1 MSKRITACILMITI
15 LAFQIAGCQ
24 EADPSSS
31 GSDVSDA
38 SATDT
43 SAESSTDNTESE
55 PELRW
60 DLSMTPE
67 EICAELTLE
76 QKASQMVQ
84 GQLVSL
90 DNNEMASDCY
100 GSVFSTRSNVPAT
113 TYDRWINVVRGYQ
126 RSALQSD
133 AGIPYI
139 YGNDSV
145 HGVNTAGNSILFPHN
160 INIGAANDPELTYE
174 YGKLVASDMLHTG
187 MIWNFAPCIATSQD
201 PRWGRTYESM
211 SSDIGRT
218 CELAEQFV
226 RGQVDSGVVVCAKHF
241 FGDGNVSWG
250 TGEASGGINRMIDR
264 GDATLTEEQI
274 VAQFELYNRLIE
286 AGAQTIMISHSAV
299 NGLKMHENKGL
310 IMRFREEYGFD
321 GMIVSDYNSIHNC
334 SGDTLYDNVVLA
346 VNAGIDMLMEPDDF
360 EECRDYI
367 VEAVG
372 NGDIPEERVNEA
384 VVRII
389 RMKMDAGLFEDPM
402 LELVTPEYDWYS
414 DYGREVARTLAA
426 ESLVPIKAGEHL
438 TIAEGTRVF
447 VTGPAAVDTGVLAGG
462 WTYTWLGES
471 DTEDGTV
478 FVPYAKT
485 ILKALQDAAEEKGF
499 TVVTDPEQIDT
510 CDMVLLCLG
519 EIPYAEW
526 EGDTQDLSIVGD
538 MALSGN
544 RDAIDFAMESDL
556 PTTTL
561 LVCGRNVII
570 DGFIDQWDSVIMCY
584 LPGSEG
590 GSAIADVLTGDA
602 EFKGTLPMPY
612 YSSVSQIGTGE
623 CWLDVGYSAVN

>member
-1 MSKRITACILMITI
+1 MNKRIAALFLVFSM
-15 LAFQIAGCQ
+15 LVFPLAGCQ

-31 GSDVSDA
+31 GSESNVTGDIT
-38 SATDT
+38 TDET
-43 SAESSTDNTESE
+43 GGTEPGEE
-55 PELRW
+55 PVLRW
-60 DLSMTPE
+60 DPSMTPE
-67 EICAELTLE
+67 EICAQLTLE

-84 GQLVSL
+84 GQLISL
-90 DNNEMASDCY
+90 STNDMGDNCY

-113 TYDRWINVVRGYQ
+113 NYDNWMNVVRGYQ
-126 RSALQSD
+126 RQALQSD

-145 HGVNTAGNSILFPHN
+145 HGVNTAGNSILYPHN

-201 PRWGRTYESM
+201 PRWGRTYESI
-211 SSDIGRT
+211 SSEIDRT
-218 CELAEQFV
+218 AALATEYV
-226 RGQVDSGVVVCAKHF
+226 RGQIDGGVVVCAKHF
-241 FGDGNVSWG
+241 FADGNVAWG
-250 TGEASGGINRMIDR
+250 TGEASEGINRMIDR
-264 GDATLTEEQI
+264 GNAILTEEQI
-274 VAQFELYNRLIE
+274 VSLFELYHQLVE

-299 NGLKMHENKGL
+299 NGIKMHENEEL
-310 IMRFREEYGFD
+310 IMRFRDEYDFD

-334 SGDTLYDNVVLA
+334 SGDSLYDNVVLA
-346 VNAGIDMLMEPDDF
+346 INAGIDMLMEPDAF
-360 EECRDYI
+360 EDCRDYI
-367 VEAVG
+367 VQAVG
-372 NGDIPEERVNEA
+372 NGDITEDRVNEA
-384 VVRII
+384 VTRII
-389 RMKMDAGLFEDPM
+389 RMKMDAGLFDDPM
-402 LELVTPEYDWYS
+402 LENITPEYEWYS
-414 DYGREVARTLAA
+414 DYGRQVARTLAA
-426 ESLVPIKAGEHL
+426 ESLVPIKAGEYL
-438 TIAEGTRVF
+438 TIPEGTRVF
-447 VTGPAAVDTGVLAGG
+447 VTGPAAIDTGVLAGG
-462 WTYTWLGES
+462 WTYTWLGMS
-471 DTEDGTV
+471 DTEENTT

-485 ILKALQDAAEEKGF
+485 ILKALQDASEEKGF

-519 EIPYAEW
+519 EVPYSEW
-526 EGDTQDLSIVGD
+526 EGDTEDLSIVGQR
-538 MALSGN
+538 ALSGN
-544 RDAIDFAMESDL
+544 REASEFAMESDL

-570 DGFIDQWDSVIMCY
+570 DGFIDNWDSVIMCY

-602 EFKGTLPMPY
+602 EFRGTLPMPY

>member
-1 MSKRITACILMITI
+1 MSKRITATILMIAI

-24 EADPSSS
+24 EAEPSGSVSDTSETSGTETSATETEEEGDPVLKWDPSMS
-31 GSDVSDA
+31 
-38 SATDT
+38 
-43 SAESSTDNTESE
+43 
-55 PELRW
+55 
-60 DLSMTPE
+60 PE
-67 EICAELTLE
+67 EICDALTLE

-90 DNNEMASDCY
+90 SQNEMGSDCY

-113 TYDRWINVVRGYQ
+113 TYDKWINIVRAYQ
-126 RSALQSD
+126 REALQSD

-145 HGVNTAGNSILFPHN
+145 HGVNTAGNSILYPHN

-174 YGKLVASDMLHTG
+174 YGKLVASDMIHTG

-211 SSDIGRT
+211 SSEIDRT
-218 CELAEQFV
+218 AALATEFV

-250 TGEASGGINRMIDR
+250 TGEASDGVNRLIDR
-264 GDATLTEEQI
+264 GDAILTEEQI
-274 VAQFELYNRLIE
+274 VAQFELYHQLIE

-299 NGLKMHENKGL
+299 NGIKMHENANL
-310 IMRFREEYGFD
+310 ILRFRDEYDFD

-334 SGDTLYDNVVLA
+334 SGDSLYENVVLA
-346 VNAGIDMLMEPDDF
+346 INAGIDMLMEPDDY

-367 VEAVG
+367 VQAVG
-372 NGDIPEERVNEA
+372 NGDITEDRVNEA
-384 VVRII
+384 VTRII
-389 RMKMDAGLFEDPM
+389 RMKMDAGLFDDPM
-402 LELVTPEYDWYS
+402 LTSLTPEYDWYS
-414 DYGREVARTLAA
+414 DYGRQVARTLAA
-426 ESLVPIKAGEHL
+426 ESLVPIKAGANL
-438 TIAEGTRVF
+438 TISEGMRVF
-447 VTGPAAVDTGVLAGG
+447 VTGPAAIDTGVLAGG

-471 DTEDGTV
+471 DTEENIT

-485 ILKALQDAAEEKGF
+485 ILKALQDASEEKGF

-519 EIPYAEW
+519 EVPYSEW
-526 EGDTQDLSIVGD
+526 EGDTEDLSIVGQR
-538 MALSGN
+538 ALSGN
-544 RDAIDFAMESDL
+544 RDAIEFAMESDL

-570 DGFIDQWDSVIMCY
+570 DGFIDHWDSVIMCY